1 MGATRRINLSSKQ
14 KHTTSRRGEGEKG
27 EEEEEEG
34 GKEGGDLERRDKF
47 SQQTACNTPSTSE
60 RPTLKLTRLR
70 DGNPR
75 YRKH

>member
-1 MGATRRINLSSKQ
+1 MNKPVAVFSQPLAKPDNRG
-14 KHTTSRRGEGEKG
+14 RGEGEEG

-47 SQQTACNTPSTSE
+47 SQQTACNTPSASE